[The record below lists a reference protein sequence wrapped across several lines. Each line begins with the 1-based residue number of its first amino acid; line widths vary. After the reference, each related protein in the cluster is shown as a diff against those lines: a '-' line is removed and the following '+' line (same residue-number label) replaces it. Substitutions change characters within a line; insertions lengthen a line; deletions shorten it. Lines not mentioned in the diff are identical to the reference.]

1 MGSVP
6 IHMPKLILISA
17 LVEALGV
24 FLMIVTSEDFDGS
37 WIFLLLGI
45 IYFIIMYSR
54 YRNSDAR
61 HTYETDTKR
70 EVTNLRQVDNYVQR
84 LNGLTSS
91 TIEGANNTN
100 VHGSSVQSKLMDSF
114 KKNIPGL
121 DILNDLSTKNDSN
134 DKESK

>member
-1 MGSVP
+1 
-6 IHMPKLILISA
+6 
-17 LVEALGV
+17 
-24 FLMIVTSEDFDGS
+24 
-37 WIFLLLGI
+37 
-45 IYFIIMYSR
+45 MYSK

-84 LNGLTSS
+84 RNGLTSS

-100 VHGSSVQSKLMDSF
+100 VQGSSVQSKLMDSF

-134 DKESK
+134 DKENK